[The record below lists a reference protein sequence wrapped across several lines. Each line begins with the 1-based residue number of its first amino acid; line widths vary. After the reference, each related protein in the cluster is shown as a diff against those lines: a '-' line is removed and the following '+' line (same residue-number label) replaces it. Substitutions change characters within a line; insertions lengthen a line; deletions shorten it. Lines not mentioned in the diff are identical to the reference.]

1 MAFDPPR
8 FVRLGELG
16 FAQLDGRADCDP
28 AATLRYDLFLGL
40 DAGHRA
46 LVQLDGG
53 APRLVAPGETV
64 ALAADAAPTAP
75 GALASTLS
83 NTLSGFVRAGIGHI
97 LSGIDHL
104 LFLVALML
112 PAVVTRRDGAWT
124 ARDDRRAALLQV
136 VWIATAFTLAH
147 SLTLAVAT
155 LGWLRVAPAVIEPLV
170 ALTVLAAALNNLK
183 PVVTHRLAAVA
194 FVFGLI
200 HGFAFAEVLAP
211 LELPRADLARALLG
225 FNLGVEAGQMLVVA
239 ASFALLA
246 WAARW
251 RGYGRW
257 VLRNGS
263 VAVALLAVLW
273 IVERVAD
280 GNWSGAWTG
289 I

>member
-1 MAFDPPR
+1 M
-8 FVRLGELG
+8 
-16 FAQLDGRADCDP
+16 
-28 AATLRYDLFLGL
+28 
-40 DAGHRA
+40 
-46 LVQLDGG
+46 
-53 APRLVAPGETV
+53 
-64 ALAADAAPTAP
+64 LAASCAPA
-75 GALASTLS
+75 
-83 NTLSGFVRAGIGHI
+83 IGHI

-112 PAVVTRRDGAWT
+112 PAVVTRRDGAWA
-124 ARDDRRAALLQV
+124 ARDDRRAALMQV

-183 PVVTHRLAAVA
+183 PVVTRRLAAVA

-280 GNWSGAWTG
+280 GNWIGAWTG